1 MTSKVNNPK
10 AKSGKTK
17 PNPSNISP
25 LIKKVSVISDSTK
38 LLSKEVKAMSKIFTE
53 NQKILVSM
61 KNMIDTLSLTIE
73 QIQVQEKKLSLI
85 EGDNERLFEG
95 LEQVRNQSNIISK
108 INTQTNELQERVEK
122 ISKINE
128 NSPNSNELMEKIDQ
142 SFDSIKNNSKMI
154 IKIADRVE
162 NVKEDLNNV
171 SSKAEPISKITA
183 KMENMTDNIRSMR
196 QKTSDLGNNIKNF
209 QKKLDSIASKK
220 NSPGVSGNLENIKS
234 EFITLRKYVGENS
247 DELQDKILGLS
258 DTLNRVNSSSA
269 EFHEKS
275 DSIIQEL
282 QKIEKVTNKS
292 SSSTS
297 NEIIGL
303 LKLSEYQSGIR
314 MQSESKYGTLQDIEK
329 MAQDTTEIINLFD
342 SMSIET
348 ENKIPLPHEL
358 RQWAIGTIFDCADRW
373 EISFSSLFKKML
385 ELLGK
390 DLLKETIRIQQV
402 RDIFGIRAVDEI
414 RNELGLT

>member
-1 MTSKVNNPK
+1 MVSKETNHK
-10 AKSGKTK
+10 IKSKKTK
-17 PNPSNISP
+17 QNPSNISP
-25 LIKKVSVISDSTK
+25 LIKKVSTISDSTK

-53 NQKILVSM
+53 NQKILLSM
-61 KNMIDTLSLTIE
+61 KNMIDTLSLTME
-73 QIQVQEKKLSLI
+73 QIQVQEKKLNLI

-95 LEQVRNQSNIISK
+95 LEQMRKQSNIISK
-108 INTQTNELQERVEK
+108 INTQTNELKERVEK

-128 NSPNSNELMEKIDQ
+128 NSPNSNEIMEKIDQ

-162 NVKEDLNNV
+162 NVKEGLNNV

-183 KMENMTDNIRSMR
+183 KMQSMTDSIRTMR
-196 QKTSDLGNNIKNF
+196 QKTSNLGNNITNF
-209 QKKLDSIASKK
+209 QKKLDSITSKK
-220 NSPGVSGNLENIKS
+220 NSPEVSGNLENIKS
-234 EFITLRKYVGENS
+234 EFITLRKYVGESS

-269 EFHEKS
+269 EFHGKT

-292 SSSTS
+292 TSSTS

-314 MQSESKYGTLQDIEK
+314 MQAESKYGTMQDIEK
-329 MAQDTTEIINLFD
+329 MAQDTTEIVNLFD

-348 ENKIPLPHEL
+348 ENKIPLPHEV
-358 RQWAIGTIFDCADRW
+358 RQWAVSTIFDCADRW
-373 EISFSSLFKKML
+373 EISFSVLFKKML
-385 ELLGK
+385 ELLGR
-390 DLLKETIRIQQV
+390 DLLKEAIRIQQV